1 MALNFN
7 KVFTPH
13 KANTVNLTPTTSTS
27 RVALNEQLVGTQAIG
42 GVRVLNN
49 TGTIAFIKLGD
60 SSVTATTND
69 TPLGS
74 GAIELFGLNGGDTH
88 CAAIIASGTASGAV
102 YLTHGEGV

>member
-1 MALNFN
+1 MTSSFSWADGPFEPSWPRSWARWSTSSSSRTDFTGNMALNFN

-60 SSVTATTND
+60 SSVTATT
-69 TPLGS
+69 
-74 GAIELFGLNGGDTH
+74 
-88 CAAIIASGTASGAV
+88 
-102 YLTHGEGV
+102 